1 MALLVVTHP
10 DCALHEAPG
19 GHPESPARLTAVLA
33 GVRSA
38 GVELDE
44 RAAREVTADEL
55 GRVHPVAYVEA
66 LERAG
71 ADGRWLDPDTWAGPG
86 SLRAARLAAGA
97 ACEVVAEVL
106 AGSQPLGFCAVRPP
120 GHHAGHTR
128 PMGFCL
134 FNSVAVA
141 ARAALAA
148 GAERVAVL
156 DWDVHHGNGT
166 QDIFAE
172 DPGVLFVSLHER
184 GLWPGT
190 GGEDE
195 RGSGAGL
202 GSTCNITLPA
212 GTGPDA
218 YLERFRG
225 EALPLLVRERPDVV
239 LVSCGFDAHRDDPLA
254 SLELEDETFGELA
267 RSTIDACRE
276 VGAAG
281 PVVLLEGGYDLG
293 ALERGTRAVVAE
305 LGRG

>member
-1 MALLVVTHP
+1 
-10 DCALHEAPG
+10 
-19 GHPESPARLTAVLA
+19 VLA

-38 GVELDE
+38 GVEIDE
-44 RAAREVTADEL
+44 RTAREVTAAEL
-55 GRVHPVAYVEA
+55 ERVHPAAYVEA
-66 LERAG
+66 LDRAG
-71 ADGRWLDPDTWAGPG
+71 AVGRWLDADTWAGPG

-97 ACEVVAEVL
+97 ACEAVAEVL
-106 AGSQPLGFCAVRPP
+106 AGSQPSAFCAVRPP

-134 FNSVAVA
+134 FDSVAVA
-141 ARAALAA
+141 ACAARAA
-148 GAERVAVL
+148 GAERIAVL

-172 DPGVLFVSLHER
+172 DPRVLFVSLHER

-190 GGEDE
+190 GVEEE

-218 YLERFRG
+218 YLARFRG
-225 EALPLLVRERPDVV
+225 EALPLLERHRPDLV

-254 SLELEDETFGELA
+254 SLALEDGTFGELT
-267 RSTIDACRE
+267 RSTVDACRAID
-276 VGAAG
+276 AAG

-293 ALERGTRAVVAE
+293 ALERGTRAVVRE
-305 LGRG
+305 LARG